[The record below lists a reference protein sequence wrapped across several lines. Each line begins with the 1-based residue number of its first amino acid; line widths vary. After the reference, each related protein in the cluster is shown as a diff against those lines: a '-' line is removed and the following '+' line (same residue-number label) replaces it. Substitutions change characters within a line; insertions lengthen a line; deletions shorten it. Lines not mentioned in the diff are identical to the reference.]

1 MKANVEE
8 LKKKLIY
15 VKINN
20 NNINLEYFPD
30 FFIVGP
36 QRTGTSWLYKNLD
49 QHPQIFM
56 SKPKELFFFNKL
68 RSKDDLRYRSDELSW
83 YLDFF
88 MPERFGQKM
97 LKKKKKFRKIY
108 LPKVRGEATASYS
121 TLDPEIIKEI
131 TILNPNIKII
141 LLIRNPIDRAWS
153 HAKKELSQKQG
164 RALESITDDEFKDF
178 FNQSYQLKCA
188 RYTDNI
194 DTWSEFLSEG
204 NIFIGFFDDMK
215 NNPEQLLFNV
225 FSFLGV
231 EDDQKF
237 ISSLAYEKVNST
249 EASHIPRKYKL
260 YLEELLKPELEKL
273 EKRFGQFGL
282 SSI

>member
-1 MKANVEE
+1 MEE
-8 LKKKLIY
+8 LRKKLRY
-15 VKINN
+15 VKIKDND
-20 NNINLEYFPD
+20 INLEYFPD

-36 QRTGTSWLYKNLD
+36 QRTGTSWLYRNLD
-49 QHPQIFM
+49 EHPQIFM

-68 RSKDDLRYRSDELSW
+68 RSKDHPRYRSDELSW

-88 MPERFGQKM
+88 TPQRFYRKM
-97 LKKKKKFRKIY
+97 LKRQKRFGKIY
-108 LPKVRGEATASYS
+108 LPNVRGEATASYS
-121 TLDPEIIKEI
+121 TLHPGIIEEI
-131 TILNPNIKII
+131 TILNPKIKII
-141 LLIRNPIDRAWS
+141 MIIRNPIDRAWS
-153 HAKKELSQKQG
+153 HAKKELSEKQG
-164 RALESITDDEFKDF
+164 RTLDRITDTEFKEF

-188 RYTDNI
+188 RYADNI

-204 NIFIGFFDDMK
+204 NIFVDFFDDIK
-215 NNPEQLLFNV
+215 SNPERLLLNV